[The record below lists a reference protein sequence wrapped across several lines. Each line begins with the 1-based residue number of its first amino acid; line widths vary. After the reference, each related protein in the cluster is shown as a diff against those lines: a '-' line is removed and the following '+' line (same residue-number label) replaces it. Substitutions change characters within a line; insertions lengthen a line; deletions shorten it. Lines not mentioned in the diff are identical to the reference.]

1 MSLNSPEIDQILEE
15 LDLPGQHVQKII
27 QSDFRN
33 LYLQIFR
40 PPQAWWLRICLENP
54 WVRLHATSRPPRA
67 KRSHQRFED
76 FLWARIKGG
85 RIAAAEHLFH
95 DRIVRIDVDRSEERT
110 LIYLRLWGTKA
121 NIIVTDSAGT
131 ILDAFFRKPAQG
143 IETGATF
150 VPTPPVG
157 EAKPRTSRA
166 VEGTRTLNEQVE
178 QEYRELEIAR
188 DRELL
193 TNRCRRALEK
203 QERRTKARLA
213 EIDAGRTQQGA
224 QDRNRHFGDLILANM
239 HTAVPG
245 RRWLEVED
253 YLDENRVVRIEL
265 NPTKSAAENANAYY
279 DRAKRAEE
287 SAAYLDS
294 SAAAL
299 RTQLERIRSQ
309 LASLEDLDLPQLREL
324 ARELEQR
331 RKQERGGTELPG
343 LEFESH
349 GFRILV
355 GRNARENDQ
364 LLRRG
369 TRGNDWWLHTRDY
382 PGGYVFV
389 RNRAGKS
396 IPLEVLLDAGNLA
409 LFFSKAR
416 QAAKADLYYT
426 QVKYLRRA
434 KDGPQG
440 LVLPTQEK
448 NLTVE
453 LDQERLSR
461 LGIGST
467 FEG

>member
-33 LYLQIFR
+33 LYFQIFR

-95 DRIVRIDVDRSEERT
+95 DRIVRIDVDRSGERT
-110 LIYLRLWGTKA
+110 LLYLRLWGTKA
-121 NIIVTDSAGT
+121 NIIVTDPAGV

-150 VPTPPVG
+150 EPTPPTG
-157 EAKPRTSRA
+157 ETKPRTPRA
-166 VEGTRTLNEQVE
+166 VEGDRTLNEQVE
-178 QEYRELEIAR
+178 QEYRDLEIAR

-203 QERRTKARLA
+203 QERRTTARLA
-213 EIDAGRTQQGA
+213 EIDAGRAQQGV

-239 HTAVPG
+239 HNAAPG
-245 RRWLEVED
+245 GRWLEAED

-265 NPTKSAAENANAYY
+265 NPTKTAAENANGYY

-299 RTQLERIRSQ
+299 RAQLERIRSQ
-309 LASLEDLDLPQLREL
+309 LASIEDLELPELREL
-324 ARELEQR
+324 ARDLEQR
-331 RKQERGGTELPG
+331 RKQDKGGTELPG

-355 GRNARENDQ
+355 GRNARENDH
-364 LLRRG
+364 LLRRA
-369 TRGNDWWLHTRDY
+369 TRGNDWWFHTRDY

-416 QAAKADLYYT
+416 PAEKADLYYT

-448 NLTVE
+448 NLTVQ

-467 FEG
+467 FEA